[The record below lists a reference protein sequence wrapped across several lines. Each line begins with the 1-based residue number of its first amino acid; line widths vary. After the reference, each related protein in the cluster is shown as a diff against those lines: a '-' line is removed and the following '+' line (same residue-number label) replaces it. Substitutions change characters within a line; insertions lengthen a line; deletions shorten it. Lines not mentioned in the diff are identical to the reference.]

1 MIRKTSVFT
10 HTSPCLPLKIFKL
23 LNKREERSNNAA
35 EMLVALVGF
44 VEIILLIYLIAGVLD
59 NFLNLSRDF

>member
-10 HTSPCLPLKIFKL
+10 HTSPYLPLKIFKL
-23 LNKREERSNNAA
+23 LNKGEERSNNA
-35 EMLVALVGF
+35 EMLGTLMGF
-44 VEIILLIYLIAGVLD
+44 VEIILKIYFIAGVLD